1 MSHLYAHVHLFCFLL
16 VSNVLVRQFFP
27 DGPPTDGTPIIQKGA
42 AFIYN
47 YQAVTSESESNV
59 RVFSRF
65 PQPPPVDLTAVDSL
79 IDLVSNIHYKLTSLP
94 FLETIASDEPCP
106 IAMYTSQVRAN
117 GLRES
122 IEYRVQLLANE
133 RSAIAQDYAELLR
146 VASSFAPPP
155 MQPPSIGT
163 PHHRQRRLV
172 PALMAASGVAGLVLG
187 NPTRNAACKTLSI
200 FSLCS
205 DNSALKNNVRNLLQR
220 QATFEKSLHRVQQA
234 NEEKFFLLG
243 TEIADTQKSVEVEER
258 DVIDARL
265 NATGETIRPLDSRLI
280 IMSNCMSI
288 QRQFEIIVDKVHNY
302 TSYLDLAY
310 MHLKSYRASFVSYKT
325 SMYSAVSSLS
335 SGFVQPNFLTP
346 DQLAAIVEDLTAKEI
361 RRGTKLTPAIHVG
374 FEATYY
380 EVQIVLE
387 VTVLQEGLSIVL
399 GIPMNSKSSTFDVY
413 RAIPLH
419 QPNEDGTTASV
430 YRFSHEFVAIA
441 TDNSQ
446 YSELSATTLS
456 QCSGTNRIKLC
467 RKGFSTTTDE
477 TLLCLT
483 SLSYEYSIPALRNC
497 LVHSVL
503 LPEAPQA
510 SYLADGLYYVIS
522 RTARLQVKNDT
533 DGLPVS
539 ISILQC
545 QACLI
550 QRSCSSTL
558 TFNHGDLVLTPQL
571 DFCETRPELFV
582 ASVKL
587 TISLAAVF
595 NTLPPASADLNVYS
609 FGEAQR
615 EIVPSVQLELAAL
628 PHVKTMTNED
638 LRTVAQPIAFYYT
651 TISPSTSR
659 ALADYMP
666 MRTAFSLACV
676 SMAISLSSFSISF
689 TLFRRQWQRFFK
701 HTQRYFRGTHGQF
714 LHIVPN
720 LNDDDNDLAT
730 AFLFMTDAEFLAI
743 KGLARKVLARSDTE
757 ITSCVP
763 PPNPL
768 CPDITHVYTSAT

>member
-1 MSHLYAHVHLFCFLL
+1 MSHLPAHVHLFCFLL
-16 VSNVLVRQFFP
+16 LSNVPVRQFV
-27 DGPPTDGTPIIQKGA
+27 PPTDGTPIIQKGA

-47 YQAVTSESESNV
+47 YQAVTSESESKV
-59 RVFSRF
+59 RIFSPF

-94 FLETIASDEPCP
+94 FLETVASDEPCP
-106 IAMYTSQVRAN
+106 IAMYTSQDRAN

-122 IEYRVQLLANE
+122 IEYCVHLLADE

-155 MQPPSIGT
+155 MEPPSIGT

-187 NPTRNAACKTLSI
+187 NPIRNAACKAFSI

-205 DNSALKNNVRNLLQR
+205 DNSALKKNVRNLLQR

-234 NEEKFFLLG
+234 NDEKFFLLG
-243 TEIADTQKSVEVEER
+243 TEIADTQKSFEALR

-265 NATGETIRPLDSRLI
+265 NATGEAICQLDSRLI

-325 SMYSAVSSLS
+325 SMYSAVSSFS
-335 SGFVQPNFLTP
+335 SGFVPPNFLTP
-346 DQLAAIVEDLTAKEI
+346 DQLAAIVEDLTAEEI
-361 RRGTKLTPAIHVG
+361 RRGTMLTPAIQFG

-387 VTVLQEGLSIVL
+387 VTVLQEGLSIVS

-446 YSELSATTLS
+446 YAELSATTLN
-456 QCSGTNRIKLC
+456 QCSGTNRIKFC

-483 SLSYEYSIPALRNC
+483 SLFYEYSITALRNC
-497 LVHSVL
+497 LMDSVL

-510 SYLADGLYYVIS
+510 SYLADGLYHVIS

-539 ISILQC
+539 ISTLQC

-550 QRSCSSTL
+550 RPSCSSTL
-558 TFNHGDLVLTPQL
+558 TFNHGDLVLTPDM
-571 DFCETRPELFV
+571 DFCETRPEPFV

-587 TISLAAVF
+587 TPSLAAVF

-609 FGEAQR
+609 FGEDRR
-615 EIVPSVQLELAAL
+615 EIVSSVQLELAAL
-628 PHVKTMTNED
+628 PHVKTMTNQD
-638 LRTVAQPIAFYYT
+638 LRTVAQPISHYYT
-651 TISPSTSR
+651 TISPSTSG

-676 SMAISLSSFSISF
+676 SMTISLLSFSISF
-689 TLFRRQWQRFFK
+689 TVFRRQWQRFFK
-701 HTQRYFRGTHGQF
+701 HPQRFFRGTHGRF
-714 LHIVPN
+714 LHIVPS
-720 LNDDDNDLAT
+720 LNDDDNDLTT
-730 AFLFMTDAEFLAI
+730 AFLYMTDAEFLAI
-743 KGLARKVLARSDTE
+743 KGLAREVHARSATE

-768 CPDITHVYTSAT
+768 YPDKTHVYTSAT

>member
-1 MSHLYAHVHLFCFLL
+1 M
-16 VSNVLVRQFFP
+16 RQFVP
-27 DGPPTDGTPIIQKGA
+27 DGHPTDGTPIIQKGA

-47 YQAVTSESESNV
+47 YQAVTSESESKV
-59 RVFSRF
+59 RVFSL

-79 IDLVSNIHYKLTSLP
+79 IDLVSNIHHKLTTLP
-94 FLETIASDEPCP
+94 FLETVASDEPCP
-106 IAMYTSQVRAN
+106 IAMYTSQDRAN

-122 IEYRVQLLANE
+122 IEYRVHLLADE
-133 RSAIAQDYAELLR
+133 CSAIAQDYAELLR

-187 NPTRNAACKTLSI
+187 NPIRNAACKALSI
-200 FSLCS
+200 FTLCS

-220 QATFEKSLHRVQQA
+220 QATFEKSLHRVQEA
-234 NEEKFFLLG
+234 NDEKFYLLG
-243 TEIADTQKSVEVEER
+243 TEIADTQKSVEALREV
-258 DVIDARL
+258 VDARL
-265 NATGETIRPLDSRLI
+265 NATGEAIRQLDSRLI
-280 IMSNCMSI
+280 IMSNCMSS
-288 QRQFEIIVDKVHNY
+288 QFEIIVDKVHNY

-310 MHLKSYRASFVSYKT
+310 MHLKSHQASFVSYKT

-335 SGFVQPNFLTP
+335 FGFVPPNFLTP
-346 DQLAAIVEDLTAKEI
+346 DQLAAIIEDFTAEEI
-361 RRGTKLTPAIHVG
+361 RRGTKLIPAIQVG
-374 FEATYY
+374 FEAAYF
-380 EVQIVLE
+380 EVQTLLE
-387 VTVLQEGLSIVL
+387 VIGLQESLSIVL
-399 GIPMNSKSSTFDVY
+399 GIPMDSESSTFDVY

-430 YRFSHEFVAIA
+430 YPFSHEFVAIA

-446 YSELSATTLS
+446 FAELSATTLS

-477 TLLCLT
+477 TLLCLA
-483 SLSYEYSIPALRNC
+483 SLLYEYSIPALRNC
-497 LVHSVL
+497 LVNSVL
-503 LPEAPQA
+503 LPFSGWSLSRYI
-510 SYLADGLYYVIS
+510 SYCTFTG
-522 RTARLQVKNDT
+522 QNDT

-539 ISILQC
+539 ISTLQC

-550 QRSCSSTL
+550 RPSCSSTL
-558 TFNHGDLVLTPQL
+558 TFNHGDLVLTPDM
-571 DFCETRPELFV
+571 DFFETRPEPFV

-587 TISLAAVF
+587 TPSLAAVF
-595 NTLPPASADLNVYS
+595 NNLPLASADLNVYS
-609 FGEAQR
+609 FGEARR
-615 EIVPSVQLELAAL
+615 EIVSSVQLELAAL

-638 LRTVAQPIAFYYT
+638 LRTVAQAISHYYT

-676 SMAISLSSFSISF
+676 SMTISLLSFSISF

-701 HTQRYFRGTHGQF
+701 HPQRFFRGTHGRF

-720 LNDDDNDLAT
+720 LNDDDNDVTT
-730 AFLFMTDAEFLAI
+730 AFPYMTDAEFLAI
-743 KGLARKVLARSDTE
+743 RGLAGEVLARSDTE

-768 CPDITHVYTSAT
+768 YPDITHVHTSAT